1 MPLESL
7 LIWRGLRHCRQVF
20 VEQSSYRGFRTKV
33 QAYRRLRTKLQF
45 HRHFKRLMSV
55 WRVLHVVLAL
65 LLVGLIGLHVW
76 VSVRVGFR
84 WLWS

>member
-1 MPLESL
+1 MHENRASAQANSVSS
-7 LIWRGLRHCRQVF
+7 GLTSAHKSP
-20 VEQSSYRGFRTKV
+20 SSAEMYAVRSHFN
-33 QAYRRLRTKLQF
+33 
-45 HRHFKRLMSV
+45 RHFKRLMSV
-55 WRVLHVVLAL
+55 WRVLHVVLAI